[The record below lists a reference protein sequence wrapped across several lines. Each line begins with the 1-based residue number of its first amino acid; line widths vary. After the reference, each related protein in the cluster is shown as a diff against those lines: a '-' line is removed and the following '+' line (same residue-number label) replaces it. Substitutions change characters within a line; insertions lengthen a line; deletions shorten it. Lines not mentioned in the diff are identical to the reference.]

1 MQPIVGD
8 WRYLRRGRPH
18 QLVVSGLTMLQLER
32 GGWMESIHQNNVILR
47 AKDSFWIVRFRE
59 NHSINWFT
67 GLIVG
72 SDRSEQVLDNL
83 KYQIQPFEPK

>member
-47 AKDSFWIVRFRE
+47 AKDSF
-59 NHSINWFT
+59 
-67 GLIVG
+67 
-72 SDRSEQVLDNL
+72 
-83 KYQIQPFEPK
+83 